1 MSQYTQNSTSM
12 IELEKLVQQ
21 WAEVRGVWFDNAEK
35 EIEAEYGKSPMMS
48 NKFENPSI
56 VSESLTQKSP
66 TASDKFVTEADKLI
80 AQLSFSHIVGFGF
93 L

>member
-35 EIEAEYGKSPMMS
+35 EIEAEYGSMIAQGAEAKVYYQNGDTSVIKLRTS
-48 NKFENPSI
+48 IYICQSASI
-56 VSESLTQKSP
+56 VS
-66 TASDKFVTEADKLI
+66 
-80 AQLSFSHIVGFGF
+80 
-93 L
+93 